1 MLLRRWLNET
11 GVTQDELARR
21 AGCTVTMV
29 NYLVNGKKTDVR
41 ISLLRRL
48 AEATGLPA
56 AELVDDLLKVRDERV
71 HASRA

>member
-41 ISLLRRL
+41 ISLAKRL
-48 AEATGLPA
+48 SDATGIPVGDLIN
-56 AELVDDLLKVRDERV
+56 DLLL
-71 HASRA
+71 ARARA